1 MLGKHNNLNYTV
13 NYCTHFRGL
22 TNKGNLAG
30 TKRFSE
36 REWKPMYKLS
46 MVRLTN
52 P

>member
-1 MLGKHNNLNYTV
+1 MALKRNNLNYTV
-13 NYCTHFRGL
+13 NYCTYFRGL
-22 TNKGNLAG
+22 TNKGKLAG

-36 REWKPMYKLS
+36 REWKSKYKLS